1 MWFVRSTLTVIEC
14 DDISPCFR
22 KSSLE
27 EMGPAN
33 VGLLLESSFQTSEE
47 VLVKFIV
54 FFVVEGWRL
63 VG

>member
-1 MWFVRSTLTVIEC
+1 M
-14 DDISPCFR
+14 R
-22 KSSLE
+22 KSSSK

-33 VGLLLESSFQTSEE
+33 VSLLVESSFQTSEE

-54 FFVVEGWRL
+54 FFVVKGWRL

>member
-1 MWFVRSTLTVIEC
+1 MLTVIEC
-14 DDISPCFR
+14 DDVLPCFR
-22 KSSLE
+22 KSSSE

-33 VGLLLESSFQTSEE
+33 VGLSLESSFQTSEE
-47 VLVKFIV
+47 ALVKFIV